1 MTAVI
6 KHPPYWEQGL
16 PIHLPFRNATKV
28 MVAWEFFETCEHR
41 LRLLDVEQRVFDGLV
56 SEEHAQQEFK
66 AMLGEISRKSA
77 AYTRSIE
84 TSSRRLG
91 KKMPTGPTEIRTFA
105 SGLAINDRV
114 VCHAAMMQAY
124 GWLMSAWAIAMGED
138 PDPTFRRQRMGMML
152 RERTLALYDELLSF
166 KRVALD
172 AAGVPPDEHDRY
184 FSQPFELGGHLP
196 GWHDRSIPDD
206 QGAGQVVYRAN

>member
-1 MTAVI
+1 
-6 KHPPYWEQGL
+6 
-16 PIHLPFRNATKV
+16 
-28 MVAWEFFETCEHR
+28 MVAWELFETSEHR
-41 LRLLDVEQRVFDGLV
+41 LRLLDLEQRVFDGLL

-84 TSSRRLG
+84 TSSLRLG
-91 KKMPTGPTEIRTFA
+91 KRMPTGPMEIRAFA

-138 PDPTFRRQRMGMML
+138 PDPTFRRQRMGMMV
-152 RERTLALYDELLSF
+152 RERAFALFDEMLSIKSLAL
-166 KRVALD
+166 K
-172 AAGVPPDEHDRY
+172 AAGIPSHKHGRY
-184 FSQPFELGGHLP
+184 IWQPFEVDGHLP
-196 GWHDRSIPDD
+196 GWHDMSLELLEN
-206 QGAGQVVYRAN
+206 VL

>member
-1 MTAVI
+1 MTPVI
-6 KHPPYWEQGL
+6 KHQPYWELGL
-16 PIHLPFRNATKV
+16 PSHLPFRNATEV
-28 MVAWEFFETCEHR
+28 MVAWEVFETTEHR
-41 LRLLDVEQRVFDGLV
+41 LRLLDLEQRVFDDLV

-91 KKMPTGPTEIRTFA
+91 KKMPTGPTAIRTFA

-124 GWLMSAWAIAMGED
+124 GWLMSAWAMAMGED
-138 PDPTFRRQRMGMML
+138 PAPTYRRQRMGMMV
-152 RERTLALYDELLSF
+152 RERALALYDELLSF
-166 KRVALD
+166 KRSALD
-172 AAGVPPDEHDRY
+172 AAGIPPDEHDRY
-184 FSQPFELGGHLP
+184 FCQTFEVGGHLP
-196 GWHDRSIPDD
+196 GWHDMSSPHD
-206 QGAGQVVYRAN
+206 QGAGQVVHRSH

>member
-1 MTAVI
+1 MIGAI

-16 PIHLPFRNATKV
+16 PRHLPFRNATDA
-28 MVAWEFFETCEHR
+28 MVAWELFETSEHR
-41 LRLLDVEQRVFDGLV
+41 LRLLDLEQRVFDGLL

-84 TSSRRLG
+84 TSSLRLG
-91 KKMPTGPTEIRTFA
+91 KRMPTGPMEIRAFA

-124 GWLMSAWAIAMGED
+124 
-138 PDPTFRRQRMGMML
+138 
-152 RERTLALYDELLSF
+152 
-166 KRVALD
+166 
-172 AAGVPPDEHDRY
+172 
-184 FSQPFELGGHLP
+184 
-196 GWHDRSIPDD
+196 
-206 QGAGQVVYRAN
+206 

>member
-1 MTAVI
+1 MTRVI

-16 PIHLPFRNATKV
+16 PSHLPFANATEA
-28 MVAWEFFETCEHR
+28 MVAWELFEISHHR
-41 LRLLDVEQRVFDGLV
+41 LRLFDVEQSVIDALA
-56 SEEHAQQEFK
+56 SEEDARQAFRT
-66 AMLGEISRKSA
+66 MLGEISRKSA

-91 KKMPTGPTEIRTFA
+91 KKMPTEPMEFRRFV

-138 PDPTFRRQRMGMML
+138 PDPTHRRQRMGMMV
-152 RERTLALYDELLSF
+152 RERALVVYDEMLSI
-166 KRVALD
+166 KSVALD
-172 AAGVPPDEHDRY
+172 AAGVPPDEQGRY
-184 FSQPFELGGHLP
+184 IDQPFEVGGLLP
-196 GWHDRSIPDD
+196 GWRLMVVAPD
-206 QGAGQVVYRAN
+206 